1 MIQRTNTKGLAS
13 RGSSFQPAPWCWT
26 RAPILPATR
35 QTLRVLD
42 SVGDR
47 TGHVLNEIAVDPYW
61 LLTGGRGVF
70 APPAKDQLVAILW
83 LGDESGQPVIAAA
96 APAQP
101 ARPRRSVDGGQYS
114 LQGDEWDMRM
124 LDGEWYVRDDAGAV
138 LSGKSSR
145 WLVAGP
151 AENLHAVL
159 QSLVDVIQAAMTI
172 TDTDTASGGAGR
184 ELGLNAATIAA
195 LEVIATRLSLVLRS

>member
-1 MIQRTNTKGLAS
+1 MIRDQIRRVLIEGVE
-13 RGSSFQPAPWCWT
+13 
-26 RAPILPATR
+26 LPAR
-35 QTLRVLD
+35 AVVLDSRADSSGYSADVEILD

-47 TGHVLNEIAVDPYW
+47 TGHVLNDVAIDPLW
-61 LLTGGRGVF
+61 LLAGGEGIF
-70 APPAKDQLVAILW
+70 APPANNQLVAISW
-83 LGDESGQPVIAAA
+83 LGDEAGQPVIAAA
-96 APAQP
+96 APNDP
-101 ARPRRSVDGGQYS
+101 ARPRLSVSAGEHS
-114 LQGDEWDMRM
+114 LQGETWDVRMLPDEWR
-124 LDGEWYVRDDAGAV
+124 VRDDPGAV

-151 AENLHAVL
+151 AEDLHAVL
-159 QSLVDVIQAAMTI
+159 QSLVDVIQAAMTV